1 MEKISQESKMNSK
14 FAPKPLKLTAQYKYD
29 SKELIHRFFEKVLN
43 SWPGYKISDYKFLGG
58 NIIEITLSR

>member
-1 MEKISQESKMNSK
+1 MEKTFTESKMDSIY
-14 FAPKPLKLTAQYKYD
+14 APKPIKLTAQYKYD
-29 SKELIHRFFEKVLN
+29 PKELVHHFFEKVMN

>member
-1 MEKISQESKMNSK
+1 MEKISTESKMNSIY
-14 FAPKPLKLTAQYKYD
+14 APKPLKLTAQYKYD
-29 SKELIHRFFEKVLN
+29 PKEFVHHFLEKVMN

>member
-1 MEKISQESKMNSK
+1 MEKIYTEPKMNSIY
-14 FAPKPLKLTAQYKYD
+14 APKPLKLTAQYKYD
-29 SKELIHRFFEKVLN
+29 PKELIHRFLEKVLN